1 MSFEGGFIMFVP
13 RLIGKIRRLSG
24 DKISNF
30 LLRRALQ
37 SVGAGTRFQR
47 NVWVH
52 NPGLVD
58 IGKNCII
65 TSGVVIGTEIPN
77 NRCKIGDNVQVNVD
91 VLLDHS
97 GGLDIGDNTLISQ
110 ETIVYTHDH
119 GLDPRS
125 KPVPLHKTIG
135 RNVWIGTRVIVL
147 QSCQNIGDGAI
158 IGSGAVVTKDVA
170 PYTIVGGNPAR
181 IIAEVPLDQRRA

>member
-1 MSFEGGFIMFVP
+1 MAYEGGFIMLIP

-30 LLRRALQ
+30 ILRRALQ

-52 NPGLVD
+52 NPRLVD

-65 TSGVVIGTEIPN
+65 TSGVIIGTEIPN

-91 VLLDHS
+91 VLS
-97 GGLDIGDNTLISQ
+97 LIH
-110 ETIVYTHDH
+110 I
-119 GLDPRS
+119 
-125 KPVPLHKTIG
+125 
-135 RNVWIGTRVIVL
+135 
-147 QSCQNIGDGAI
+147 
-158 IGSGAVVTKDVA
+158 
-170 PYTIVGGNPAR
+170 
-181 IIAEVPLDQRRA
+181 